1 MRFHAVKT
9 SAPVAF
15 DAGRIAKRSETRL
28 PLGKLVGALI
38 VAGVPAL
45 FWTGLLALIS
55 HITGLNI
62 SAGVLVMTGAGIA
75 LFLLVVYASIVSGS
89 KKP

>member
-1 MRFHAVKT
+1 MKT
-9 SAPVAF
+9 SAPVAI
-15 DAGRIAKRSETRL
+15 DAGRIAKSSATRL
-28 PLGKLVGALI
+28 PVGKLVGALI

-62 SAGVLVMTGAGIA
+62 STGVLAMTGAGIA
-75 LFLLVVYASIVSGS
+75 VFLLVVYASIVGGS